1 VDRTLRHQLDAIGRD
16 RQSGA
21 AELALRA
28 ASAVRTWLRRNRR
41 PREPE
46 LLELAR
52 DLLGAQP
59 SMASLLRLA
68 NEVALAVDARDA
80 ASVLRRAATNFQT
93 TLQAGSKKIGGLV
106 RSGLPRKRESILC
119 TYSYSSTVL
128 RAIRAAR
135 SKIWWVFCSEGRP
148 GLEGRRT
155 AAEIARMGISV
166 GLTTDAALSLFLE
179 CADALVIGAD
189 CVCAGGFRNKAG
201 TCALVQ
207 AALAARKFVWV
218 LTDTTK
224 FLPGGLS
231 SPMRQTFGATSE
243 IWRLPPRNVFPQ
255 NPYFDFTP
263 FDNGIRFATEHGWM
277 TPARVRRE
285 LREIQ
290 ISPRLRALKD

>member
-1 VDRTLRHQLDAIGRD
+1 MDRTLRHQLDAIGRD

-28 ASAVRTWLRRNRR
+28 ASAVQTWLRRNQR
-41 PREPE
+41 PSEAE
-46 LLELAR
+46 LLDLAR
-52 DLLGAQP
+52 ALLLAQP
-59 SMASLLRLA
+59 SMAPLLRLA
-68 NEVALAVDARDA
+68 NEVALGVDARDP
-80 ASVLRRAATNFQT
+80 SSTLRRAIANFQT
-93 TLQAGSKKIGGLV
+93 TVQAGSRKIGSLV
-106 RSGLPRKRESILC
+106 RKGLPRKRELFLC

-128 RAIRAAR
+128 RAFRAAR
-135 SKIWWVFCSEGRP
+135 SRIWWVFCSEGRP

-166 GLTTDAALSLFLE
+166 GLTTDAALSLFLG

-189 CVCAGGFRNKAG
+189 SVSAGGFRNKAG

-207 AALAARKFVWV
+207 TALAARKPVWV

-224 FLPGGLS
+224 FLPGGLH
-231 SPMRQTFGATSE
+231 SPMRQTFGATGE

-263 FDNGIRFATEHGWM
+263 FDKGIRLATERGWM

-285 LREIQ
+285 MKTIR
-290 ISPRLRALKD
+290 ISPRLRGLKD